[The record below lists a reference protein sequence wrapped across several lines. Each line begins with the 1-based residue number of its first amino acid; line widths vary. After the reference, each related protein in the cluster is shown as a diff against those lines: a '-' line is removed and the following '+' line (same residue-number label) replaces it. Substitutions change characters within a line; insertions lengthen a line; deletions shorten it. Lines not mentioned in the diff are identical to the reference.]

1 MQSLKVFMNEL
12 LDYAGMFPPAQL
24 SLEESLKNYAEYLS
38 HEYEDMLGKFVL
50 PANKIDETISFLNT
64 HNSFL
69 KVGKRK
75 ANFSIILSTC
85 KNFSDFP
92 SILHKD
98 FQNIKL
104 LSKNFETSLDILSI
118 EFLPAEDILIA
129 NSNKRIEEYLS
140 ILFQQFSALNK
151 KIEYFCE
158 IPLNDNFNKKINEIF
173 DYNRCNSDNQVQIKI
188 RTGGV
193 KKDQIP
199 PTKKIAQFIS
209 LCAQKKLGI
218 KATAGL
224 HVPIPN
230 FNQEVGTVL
239 HGFLNVFS
247 SMMLLYKGDISE
259 EEIEEIISNYT
270 YEDFKFSQDGL
281 KIRNFLLTNKEIEN
295 LRKKYIKSFGTCSF
309 LEPIEHLIDHKILT

>member
-50 PANKIDETISFLNT
+50 PANKIVETISFLNT
-64 HNSFL
+64 HNSFSQ
-69 KVGKRK
+69 VGKRK

-92 SILHKD
+92 SILQKD

-140 ILFQQFSALNK
+140 ILFKQFSTLNK

-173 DYNRCNSDNQVQIKI
+173 EYNRSNSDNQVQIKL

-199 PTKKIAQFIS
+199 SAKKIAQFIS
-209 LCAQKKLGI
+209 LCAQNKLGI

-247 SMMLLYKGDISE
+247 SMMLLYKGGITE
-259 EEIEEIISNYT
+259 EEIEEIISDYT
-270 YEDFKFSQDGL
+270 YEDFKFSHDGL

-309 LEPIEHLIDHKILT
+309 LEPIEHLIEHKILT